1 MVHKLLHES
10 DPLPIPTERDADLI
24 AISLH
29 LSSARMLEGYRIG
42 LFPWNDSDRELVK
55 WWSPKVRG
63 VFFPD
68 GFHSSRSFQRF
79 VRKTPLTTTFDSAF
93 IAVVNKCS
101 DRFSTWIT
109 PNMKSC
115 YSELFEM
122 GYAHSVE
129 VWHAGGL
136 VGGIFGI
143 SVGRVFIGES
153 MFGSISNASKF
164 ALKVLLQRLNEWQF
178 VVLDAQ
184 MPTDHLTSLGCMS
197 MSRNEYLGLVD
208 QNARQVATIPGKWT
222 DIESSCPWEFLSEV
236 DPTNCT
242 RGS

>member
-1 MVHKLLHES
+1 MVHKLLQES
-10 DPLPIPTERDADLI
+10 DPLPIPSDRDSDLI

-29 LSSARMLEGYRIG
+29 LSSSRMLEGYRMGI
-42 LFPWNDSDRELVK
+42 FPWNDSDMELVK
-55 WWSPKVRG
+55 WWSPRVRG
-63 VFFPD
+63 VFLPD
-68 GFHSSRSFQRF
+68 GFHASRSFNRF
-79 VRKTPLTTTFDSAF
+79 LRNTPLTTSFDRAF
-93 IAVVNKCS
+93 VSVVNKCS

-129 VWHAGGL
+129 VWQAGGL

-143 SVGRVFIGES
+143 SIGRVFVGES

-164 ALKVLLQRLNEWQF
+164 ALKMLLQRLNEWQF

-184 MPTDHLTSLGCMS
+184 MPTNHLASLGCKS
-197 MSRNEYLGLVD
+197 MSRSEYLSLVD
-208 QNARQVATIPGKWT
+208 QNARQVTTIPGKWT
-222 DIESSCPWEFLSEV
+222 DMDSCCPWKYLSEV
-236 DPTNCT
+236 NATN
-242 RGS
+242 